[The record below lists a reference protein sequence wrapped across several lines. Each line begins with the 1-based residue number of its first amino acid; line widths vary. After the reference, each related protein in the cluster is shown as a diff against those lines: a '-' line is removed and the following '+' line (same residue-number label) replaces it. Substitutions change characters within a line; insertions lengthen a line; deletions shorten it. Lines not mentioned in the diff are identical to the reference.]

1 MSTDQ
6 HFRQWIERELVPR
19 LVKGGTLTPQPIV
32 AVKSTEIR
40 LQSPNE
46 VFSLTYCY
54 FVDIGVAV
62 RDAAAADSVQIFS
75 VVVKVLVTMDNTIQ
89 YNVRTN
95 RIQALCATVFS
106 TRRSRVCSEF
116 NSAEWRITSIE

>member
-6 HFRQWIERELVPR
+6 LFRQWIERELVPR

-32 AVKSTEIR
+32 AIKSTEIR
-40 LQSPNE
+40 LQSHNE

-54 FVDIGVAV
+54 FVDIGVTV

-75 VVVKVLVTMDNTIQ
+75 VVVKVLETMDTTMRCTDESNTGF
-89 YNVRTN
+89 V
-95 RIQALCATVFS
+95 LPFFP
-106 TRRSRVCSEF
+106 RRSRVCSEF
-116 NSAEWRITSIE
+116 NSVEWRITSIE